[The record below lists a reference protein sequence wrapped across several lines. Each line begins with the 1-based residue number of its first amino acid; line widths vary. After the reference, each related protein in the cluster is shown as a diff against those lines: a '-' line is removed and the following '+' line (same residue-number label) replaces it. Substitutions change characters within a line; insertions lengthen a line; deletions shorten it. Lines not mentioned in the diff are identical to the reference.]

1 MKEKLYNPIFG
12 KVRVFIFKTTRRNFH
27 FDHKFSAY
35 TGYFSLSKRIRVKR
49 VSTLPMAVMNSF
61 LFCATLPTFEKFIA
75 VFSLPTI
82 NSCLICIFVEVVYA
96 FWKAGSAS
104 STAIF

>member
-1 MKEKLYNPIFG
+1 M
-12 KVRVFIFKTTRRNFH
+12 
-27 FDHKFSAY
+27 
-35 TGYFSLSKRIRVKR
+35 KR

-61 LFCATLPTFEKFIA
+61 LFCATIPTFEKFIA

-96 FWKAGSAS
+96 FGKLVVPVARLYSNAQQRKNPS
-104 STAIF
+104 CIFDFKIMVA